1 MASFLQLV
9 MCSLLVLAFS
19 FTLFKWLFNPPKT
32 ETHRNLPPSP
42 SKLPIIGNLHQL
54 NLYPHR
60 VLQTLSQL
68 HGPIM
73 MIQLGSMPTLIIS
86 SASVAS
92 EIMST
97 RDLAFSNRP
106 FSSISAKLLYNCR
119 DVAMAPYGD
128 YWRRV
133 KNTNKRVQSF
143 RNVREEETTYMV
155 EKIKECSQSSLLV
168 NLSELLEKLTSD
180 VVCRRKYSGGDSGK
194 ELKELLEKRGKL
206 LGAFHIADYIPWL
219 AWLNYLTGLNLK
231 VEKVAC
237 QTDEFLEGV
246 VEEHL
251 KKGASDENQQEET
264 SFVDILLSIQDIER
278 VTIKAVI
285 LDMFA
290 AGADTTYTVLEWA
303 MTELLR
309 HPHLMSKLQTEVRA
323 ILSTEGAETEDA
335 IEHMH
340 YLKAVIKET
349 LRLHPPVPLL
359 LSRESTQDVK
369 VMGYDIRAGTQ
380 VITNAW
386 AIGRDPISWDRAEEF
401 SPERFLESS
410 IDFKGRNFQLIPF
423 GAGRRGYP
431 GVQFAVSV
439 VELALAKIVHTFN
452 WELPGGRRESMDMTE
467 TTGLTVHKKDPLLAV
482 PTS

>member
-1 MASFLQLV
+1 RSPSHFSSGYSTLRRLKPTETYHPLLQL
-9 MCSLLVLAFS
+9 
-19 FTLFKWLFNPPKT
+19 
-32 ETHRNLPPSP
+32 
-42 SKLPIIGNLHQL
+42 KLPIFGNLHQL

-60 VLQTLSQL
+60 VLRTLSQL

-133 KNTNKRVQSF
+133 KNTCVLHLLSNKRVQSF

-155 EKIKECSQSSLLV
+155 EKIKECSQSSLL
-168 NLSELLEKLTSD
+168 
-180 VVCRRKYSGGDSGK
+180 
-194 ELKELLEKRGKL
+194 
-206 LGAFHIADYIPWL
+206 
-219 AWLNYLTGLNLK
+219 

-290 AGADTTYTVLEWA
+290 AGADATYTVLEWA

-386 AIGRDPISWDRAEEF
+386 AIGRDPISWDRAEEL
-401 SPERFLESS
+401 SPERFRESS

-423 GAGRRGYP
+423 GAGRRGCP

-452 WELPGGRRESMDMTE
+452 WELPGGEE
-467 TTGLTVHKKDPLLAV
+467 G
-482 PTS
+482 